1 MFLRKGRK
9 WLHVSYSLLVSTLY
23 NIPSFLIVTMDHVGL
38 LLHKLR
44 EVQYEAKDFGIKLGL
59 KNSDIE
65 AIYKQSHK
73 TPRECLQQVFSLW
86 LKQPSKHRTWA
97 VLLQALRRDGEQVI
111 ANTIER
117 RYTLDQSGMID
128 LLSVYKYIISSLI

>member
-1 MFLRKGRK
+1 
-9 WLHVSYSLLVSTLY
+9 
-23 NIPSFLIVTMDHVGL
+23 MDHVGL
-38 LLHKLR
+38 LLRKLR

-65 AIYKQSHK
+65 AVCKPFHK

-97 VLLQALRRDGEQVI
+97 VLLQALRCDGEQVI
-111 ANTIER
+111 ANT
-117 RYTLDQSGMID
+117 YTLDQSGMIN
-128 LLSVYKYIISSLI
+128 LLSVYKCIISSLI